1 MKTFWLTSLGP
12 SQDIVKNLMSKM
24 KTYGLKVEG
33 HFWKDDLK
41 QMAWM
46 APREDLTDS
55 KISFWAILGSE
66 EELLNPDLRYGLSLL
81 AIIAQAKRGFN
92 FSIVILQT
100 HGTLVSTDQ
109 LPTPLKGADIFLSSD
124 PGLGAKLVAKAH
136 ETSKQI
142 SHEYFIDIHGNE
154 QIGQWFE
161 VRPFSSTWSGAMFG
175 VYGGKIVFHG
185 VGPAGK
191 LPSKSVL
198 NYPMKGFQL
207 NLREKEYI
215 AWAVQNELNAETS
228 YFVKIDGFPESILF
242 GPFPTE
248 EADEADVHVIELK

>member
-12 SQDIVKNLMSKM
+12 SQDIVNDLMSKIN
-24 KTYGLKVEG
+24 TYGLKVTG

-41 QMAWM
+41 QMAWT
-46 APREDLTDS
+46 AAKDDLTDS

-81 AIIAQAKRGFN
+81 AITAQAKRGLN
-92 FSIVILQT
+92 FPVVILQS
-100 HGTLVSTDQ
+100 HGTLISTDQ

-124 PGLGAKLVAKAH
+124 SGLGAKLVAKAH
-136 ETSKQI
+136 GTSKQI
-142 SHEYFIDIHGNE
+142 SHEYFTDIYGDA

-161 VRPFSSTWSGAMFG
+161 IRPFSSTWSGAMFG
-175 VYGGKIVFHG
+175 VHGGEIAFHG
-185 VGPAGK
+185 VGPAGN
-191 LPSKSVL
+191 LPSKSIL
-198 NYPMKGFQL
+198 NFPMKGLRL

-248 EADEADVHVIELK
+248 GEDETDVHVIELK

>member
-12 SQDIVKNLMSKM
+12 SQDIVNDLMSKM
-24 KTYGLKVEG
+24 KTYGLKVKG
-33 HFWKDDLK
+33 HFWKDNLK

-46 APREDLTDS
+46 AVREDLTNS

-66 EELLNPDLRYGLSLL
+66 EELLSPDLRYGLSLL
-81 AIIAQAKRGFN
+81 TIMTQAKRGLN
-92 FSIVILQT
+92 FPIVILQT

-109 LPTPLKGADIFLSSD
+109 LPTPLKGADIFLLSNS
-124 PGLGAKLVAKAH
+124 GLSAKLVAKAH

-154 QIGQWFE
+154 HIGQWFE
-161 VRPFSSTWSGAMFG
+161 IRPFSSTWSGAMFG
-175 VYGGKIVFHG
+175 VHEGKIEFHG
-185 VGPAGK
+185 VGPAGN

-198 NYPMKGFQL
+198 NYPMKGL
-207 NLREKEYI
+207 RLHLREKEYT

-228 YFVKIDGFPESILF
+228 YFVKIDGFSESILF
-242 GPFPTE
+242 GPFSTE
-248 EADEADVHVIELK
+248 ESDEADVHVIELK

>member
-12 SQDIVKNLMSKM
+12 SQDTVKDLMSKM

-33 HFWKDDLK
+33 HFWKDDLN

-46 APREDLTDS
+46 TAREDLADS

-81 AIIAQAKRGFN
+81 AIAVQANRGFN
-92 FSIVILQT
+92 FPIIIIQT
-100 HGTLVSTDQ
+100 HGDLLSNDQ
-109 LPTPLKGADIFLSSD
+109 LPTPLKGANIFLLSD
-124 PGLGAKLVAKAH
+124 SGLGAKLVAKAH
-136 ETSKQI
+136 QTSKPI
-142 SHEYFIDIHGNE
+142 SHDYFIDIYGNE

-161 VRPFSSTWSGAMFG
+161 IRPFNSTWSGAMFG
-175 VYGGKIVFHG
+175 VYGGEIAFHG
-185 VGPAGK
+185 VGHAGK

-198 NYPMKGFQL
+198 NYPMEGLRL

-228 YFVKIDGFPESILF
+228 YFVKIDDFPESILF
-242 GPFPTE
+242 GPYETE
-248 EADEADVHVIELK
+248 ESDEADVHVIELK

>member
-12 SQDIVKNLMSKM
+12 SQDIVNDLMSKM
-24 KTYGLKVEG
+24 KTYGLKVKG

-46 APREDLTDS
+46 AAREDLTDS
-55 KISFWAILGSE
+55 KISFWAISGSE

-81 AIIAQAKRGFN
+81 AIIARAKRGIN
-92 FSIVILQT
+92 FPVVILQT
-100 HGTLVSTDQ
+100 HGSLVSTDQ

-124 PGLGAKLVAKAH
+124 SGLGAKLVAKAH
-136 ETSKQI
+136 QTSKQT
-142 SHEYFIDIHGNE
+142 SHEYFIDVYGDE

-161 VRPFSSTWSGAMFG
+161 IRPFSSTWSGAMFG
-175 VYGGKIVFHG
+175 VYGGKIAFHG

-198 NYPMKGFQL
+198 NYPMKGLRL

-228 YFVKIDGFPESILF
+228 YFVKIDDFPESILF
-242 GPFPTE
+242 GPYSTE
-248 EADEADVHVIELK
+248 ESDEADVHLIELK